1 MVTHKRSRQELHSRS
16 SSIYSTTSSSNSSL
30 LRFSTLKTNH
40 ERVISDR
47 YNKQKRRKMEKEIEK
62 MVNTSTDFASQPQKH
77 SHHHSRYQDSHSP
90 NNSNNNV
97 KSLQT
102 DYSQFEK
109 NQHSGFKPKKSLS
122 LLSSYS
128 DQPVELQMTP
138 VTSHVYSNTPSRY
151 RSHRSINLQHQISP
165 TINNPLLYQP
175 NSTFEAPVPPP
186 HLNSLPKQ
194 ATKVVRMPT
203 AAVRQ
208 SRRQSTRKRKPLP
221 RRPQIHTAA
230 SLENLNK
237 IEFGSPA
244 LLLLRKNTTSV
255 NGNSRMRRFFLRI
268 FRNRTRPKYYY
279 TKAQLTKGLSLGLS
293 DVDGTVRQYNVR
305 TTQLLGLR
313 PLPKSPSMM
322 RKKSRASKSQRKS
335 KRKLRQQLIS
345 EPLTVTKRPGFKDTG
360 NNETLSIQSKRSSS
374 ILRVRIPAD
383 SPLRQSG
390 SLTSTSSRFGSAR
403 SSTQNSY
410 DTVDSRI
417 NRLQRELDNT
427 RRMRKHLSNASENTW
442 RTCNSSSSTTSSFLF
457 YRQHSLLRNKSFI
470 SLTSQVLS
478 THEDH
483 PEIITRSDLLT
494 RKSLRYNLGHMTH
507 PPSKNRILR
516 MDEEINGNPDKL
528 DDDLEFVNSWSE
540 YLRRAIAVRVVLQ
553 KELKHNDQD
562 EETEWQR
569 QALNSVEEDEEE
581 TVSSYMEETESVN
594 TFHTS
599 SSDRSRQATQS
610 SSTDMR
616 LNYQNAAGQYN
627 RDSRGETSNRSN
639 NLPVTPQNQSTERQ
653 RSVLSPLADED
664 LLIQKDFYVGD
675 NGELISIT
683 PLSMKTSHAGKIL
696 TASAV
701 KLAFSKEQLGTDSLS
716 GKADQMD
723 IEKISSTSQAWQ
735 QICDLSSSDSMSL
748 KEIDPNCNQQSKSI
762 SSDSTGKSAP
772 IPIPE
777 RSRHRVTSKQFL
789 QSNDIASQCEA
800 SGAKPTISDEE
811 DTTYHT
817 PTVVSDESSGYA
829 LTPLQKTPKNP
840 RPITL
845 SSEGSSA
852 SGSGTRDSIYYVL
865 DTQRHGLYDKS
876 VSEEQP
882 FQTQREILHRPMI
895 TDREHNIPRMQSGG
909 NLDTAWKQQEAVTSI
924 IAPTVLIPRRQ
935 RNSMSSNS
943 SAASAVSL
951 SRGKPNKPNKP
962 SRRYSAGSDVSH
974 SSSNNSGLNYPNAVG
989 TLETDDPR
997 GLDTPWI
1004 KI

>member
-16 SSIYSTTSSSNSSL
+16 SSIYSATSSSNSSL
-30 LRFSTLKTNH
+30 LRFSALKTKH
-40 ERVISDR
+40 QREISDR
-47 YNKQKRRKMEKEIEK
+47 YNKQKRRKMEKEIDK
-62 MVNTSTDFASQPQKH
+62 MINTSTDF
-77 SHHHSRYQDSHSP
+77 
-90 NNSNNNV
+90 SN
-97 KSLQT
+97 
-102 DYSQFEK
+102 
-109 NQHSGFKPKKSLS
+109 
-122 LLSSYS
+122 
-128 DQPVELQMTP
+128 QPVELQMTP
-138 VTSHVYSNTPSRY
+138 VSSHVYSNTPSRY
-151 RSHRSINLQHQISP
+151 RSHRSTNSQYQLSQS
-165 TINNPLLYQP
+165 INNPLLYQP

-203 AAVRQ
+203 AAGRQ
-208 SRRQSTRKRKPLP
+208 SRRQSTRRRKPLP

-244 LLLLRKNTTSV
+244 LLLLRKNTTSI
-255 NGNSRMRRFFLRI
+255 NGNSRIRRFFLRI

-279 TKAQLTKGLSLGLS
+279 TKAQLTKSLSLGLS
-293 DVDGTVRQYNVR
+293 DVDGTTRQYNVR

-322 RKKSRASKSQRKS
+322 RKKSMALKSQLKS
-335 KRKLRQQLIS
+335 KKKLRQQLIS
-345 EPLTVTKRPGFKDTG
+345 EPITVIKRPGLNETG
-360 NNETLSIQSKRSSS
+360 NNEKLSIKSKRSSS
-374 ILRVRIPAD
+374 ILRVRIPED
-383 SPLRQSG
+383 SPLRQGG
-390 SLTSTSSRFGSAR
+390 SSASNSSRFGSAR
-403 SSTQNSY
+403 SSTQTSY

-417 NRLQRELDNT
+417 NQLQRELDNT

-442 RTCNSSSSTTSSFLF
+442 RTCNSSASTTSSILL
-457 YRQHSLLRNKSFI
+457 YHQNSLLRNKSFI

-483 PEIITRSDLLT
+483 PEVITRSDLLT

-516 MDEEINGNPDKL
+516 MDEEINENPDKV

-553 KELKHNDQD
+553 KELKQNDQG
-562 EETEWQR
+562 EETEWQQ

-599 SSDRSRQATQS
+599 SSDRSRQATQT
-610 SSTDMR
+610 SSTEMR
-616 LNYQNAAGQYN
+616 LNYQNATGQYN
-627 RDSRGETSNRSN
+627 RDSRGETNNRSN
-639 NLPVTPQNQSTERQ
+639 NLPVTPQNQSTKRQ
-653 RSVLSPLADED
+653 HSVLSPLSDEE
-664 LLIQKDFYVGD
+664 LQIQKDFYVGD

-683 PLSMKTSHAGKIL
+683 PLSMKTSQAGKIL

-716 GKADQMD
+716 RKADQMD
-723 IEKISSTSQAWQ
+723 IETIPSTTQAWQ
-735 QICDLSSSDSMSL
+735 QVCDLSSSDLMSL
-748 KEIDPNCNQQSKSI
+748 KETDPNCNQRSI
-762 SSDSTGKSAP
+762 SSDSTGKSEI

-777 RSRHRVTSKQFL
+777 RSRHRVMSEQFFQNNIPVS
-789 QSNDIASQCEA
+789 QSEV
-800 SGAKPTISDEE
+800 SGDKPTISDEE
-811 DTTYHT
+811 DTTYQT
-817 PTVVSDESSGYA
+817 STVVSDESSGYA
-829 LTPLQKTPKNP
+829 LTPLQKTQKNP

-865 DTQRHGLYDKS
+865 DTQRYGLYDKS

-882 FQTQREILHRPMI
+882 FQTQREILHRPTI
-895 TDREHNIPRMQSGG
+895 TDREHSIPRMQSGG
-909 NLDTAWKQQEAVTSI
+909 KLDTAWKQQEAVASI

-962 SRRYSAGSDVSH
+962 SRRSSAGSDVSH
-974 SSSNNSGLNYPNAVG
+974 SGSDNSGLNYPNAVG

-997 GLDTPWI
+997 GLETPWI